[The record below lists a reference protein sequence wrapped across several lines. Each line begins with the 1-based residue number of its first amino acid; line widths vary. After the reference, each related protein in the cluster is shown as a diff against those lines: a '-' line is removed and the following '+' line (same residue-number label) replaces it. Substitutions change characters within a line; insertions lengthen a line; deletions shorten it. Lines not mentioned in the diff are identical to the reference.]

1 VALVEGEDV
10 EGAATH
16 GEHDIRGVGQTEI
29 QIGVPLDHS
38 PRLYHVRRRERLETI
53 RAVDETLS
61 GAAMPWH
68 GRTIEDE
75 RADTWRDLSIERGY
89 PFY

>member
-1 VALVEGEDV
+1 VERSSVCIIWITKLCTSLTTSLQQFG
-10 EGAATH
+10 
-16 GEHDIRGVGQTEI
+16 
-29 QIGVPLDHS
+29 S
-38 PRLYHVRRRERLETI
+38 LYRP
-53 RAVDETLS
+53 VDETLS
-61 GAAMPWH
+61 GAATAWH